1 MSYLQTSY
9 DSLKRWEGSVPYM
22 YLDSVGLVTVGIGFM
37 LPNVFAASALPF
49 MNSAGDSSA
58 QIEIATDFARVKDM
72 IPNKLPKFYYHSE
85 SPILPQAEIDRQLA
99 AKVNAF
105 EVVLRRY
112 FPDYDAYPDSVKLG
126 LIDMTYNLGPA
137 RFRAQYPKFYAAILA
152 HNWGLAAAQS
162 HRNGPSEER
171 NEWCKNLFMEAV

>member
-9 DSLKRWEGSVPYM
+9 DSLKRWEGSIPYL

-37 LPNVFAASALPF
+37 LPNVYAASTLPF
-49 MNSAGDSSA
+49 MNTAGEPAS
-58 QIEIATDFARVKDM
+58 QVEIVLDYNRVKM
-72 IPNKLPKFYYHSE
+72 LPANKLPTYYHSFS

-105 EVVLRRY
+105 EIVLRRY
-112 FPDYDAYPDSVKLG
+112 FPDYDIYPDSVKLG

-137 RFRAQYPKFYAAILA
+137 RFRAQYPKFYAAILS

-162 HRNGPSEER
+162 HRNGPSAER